1 VTTKAGTSA
10 FALARVFGSFSDAGP
25 RKTNRRYQVTPQPK
39 VVAGGIAGAATIIL
53 VWVAGM
59 LGVDVPAE
67 VASAFT
73 VLVSFAASFLKA

>member
-1 VTTKAGTSA
+1 
-10 FALARVFGSFSDAGP
+10 
-25 RKTNRRYQVTPQPK
+25 VTPQPK

-53 VWVAGM
+53 VWVAGI

-73 VLVSFAASFLKA
+73 VLVSFAAGYLKAA

>member
-1 VTTKAGTSA
+1 MTTKE
-10 FALARVFGSFSDAGP
+10 
-25 RKTNRRYQVTPQPK
+25 VTLSPQPK
-39 VVAGGIAGAATIIL
+39 VVAGGIAGAFTIVL

-73 VLVSFAASFLKA
+73 VLVSFAAGYLKSP